1 MEDGRKALFLPGS
14 NKESFTLGRYQEE
27 VGKDFKRITLFLCP
41 ELDYQISEGNFHEND
56 LSDFENDGTDS
67 PNKRRKWEIDLTCE
81 FDCQTNSKHDC
92 LDNDQELEQS
102 LQVEADHP
110 PQQDQKPGHGP
121 SERDLERHQQ
131 LEQDQQFA
139 SDLQRIYD
147 AEDIIVPKD
156 DNSSMISDSSS
167 VVTFLGKQVDQS
179 SQLFVVMRRGAPLNR
194 VLSIWS
200 REVKKNSTS
209 VKQTVRVHFSGEEGI
224 DSGAL
229 AKEFFTMTLPKI
241 GSVIFP
247 NGQPVDSTFNV
258 HNGNF
263 KACGE
268 IVAASIAQGG
278 PAPRFLQESVHGL
291 MANPNVPLQELDMG
305 RHLTATDRELLN
317 TIRDDIAA
325 HTDTIVEHGYTGS
338 INASHIEEII
348 SSVAIS
354 LVSKRLVYLKEFVD
368 RLDAYGLRS
377 IIQTHPEACK
387 PLFVQDVS
395 SHDAVDANYLFSS
408 LCPEYAPEG
417 STRREVEESMMDFL
431 QDFLFHLE
439 DDPNVNVSGYAEPL
453 ASCENTGIE
462 VAESHE
468 ELLLPDLTPAGVMG
482 WLTGQKHK
490 PITGEKLNI
499 TVKFDHDCAIRNPIH
514 HICFPVV
521 GACAK
526 EITFP
531 VAHMKTEKAFNEVL
545 MLALSKGQS
554 FSMA

>member
-1 MEDGRKALFLPGS
+1 MNIFVQLVLFQFDLILYSGIDIKSEGEAGGSTSAEVKSFASYKKCKAKQWKARVTKSSKDENKQKKNQDVVVHVGLMAWNEKDQALKPKRGQRLPLRISPTAGYVTLRKQAEEKWKTYHSNLYDESQSYHLLLEDGRKALFLPGS
-14 NKESFTLGRYQEE
+14 NKKSFTLGRYQEE
-27 VGKDFKRITLFLCP
+27 VRKDFKRITLFLCP
-41 ELDYQISEGNFHEND
+41 ELDYQISEGNFDEND

-81 FDCQTNSKHDC
+81 FHSQTNSKHDC

-131 LEQDQQFA
+131 LEQDKQFA

-156 DNSSMISDSSS
+156 DNNSMISDCSS
-167 VVTFLGKQVDQS
+167 VATFLGKQVDQS

-200 REVKKNSTS
+200 REVKKNSAS

-229 AKEFFTMTLPKI
+229 AKEFTTMTLPKI

-278 PAPRFLQESVHGL
+278 PAPRFLEESVYGL

-317 TIRDDIAA
+317 TIRDDITA
-325 HTDTIVEHGYTGS
+325 HTDTIVEHSYTGS

-368 RLDAYGLRS
+368 GFDTYGLRS
-377 IIQTHPEACK
+377 IIQTHPEACE

-395 SHDAVDANYLFSS
+395 SHDQLMQIT
-408 LCPEYAPEG
+408 C
-417 STRREVEESMMDFL
+417 
-431 QDFLFHLE
+431 FHHCAQ
-439 DDPNVNVSGYAEPL
+439 NM
-453 ASCENTGIE
+453 
-462 VAESHE
+462 H
-468 ELLLPDLTPAGVMG
+468 
-482 WLTGQKHK
+482 QKAAQE
-490 PITGEKLNI
+490 EKL
-499 TVKFDHDCAIRNPIH
+499 KSP
-514 HICFPVV
+514 
-521 GACAK
+521 
-526 EITFP
+526 
-531 VAHMKTEKAFNEVL
+531 
-545 MLALSKGQS
+545 
-554 FSMA
+554 